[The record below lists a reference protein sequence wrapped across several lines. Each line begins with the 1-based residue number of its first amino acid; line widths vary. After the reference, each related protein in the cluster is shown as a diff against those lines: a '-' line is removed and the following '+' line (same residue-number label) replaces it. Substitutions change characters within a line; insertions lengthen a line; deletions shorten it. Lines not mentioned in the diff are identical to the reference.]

1 MSFTYGDH
9 EKSSLYSIRLKGIF
23 VFFFFITF
31 TLSNFQM
38 SLLKINRGNF
48 KGSVLFCMTVFFVC
62 LFVCLF
68 SYAFFFILRE
78 PLASTSSR

>member
-48 KGSVLFCMTVFFVC
+48 KGSVLFCMIVF
-62 LFVCLF
+62 FVCLF
-68 SYAFFFILRE
+68 SYAFFFILRKT
-78 PLASTSSR
+78 LASTSSR

>member
-48 KGSVLFCMTVFFVC
+48 KGSVLFCMTVFVC

-68 SYAFFFILRE
+68 SYAFFFILRKT
-78 PLASTSSR
+78 LASTSSR